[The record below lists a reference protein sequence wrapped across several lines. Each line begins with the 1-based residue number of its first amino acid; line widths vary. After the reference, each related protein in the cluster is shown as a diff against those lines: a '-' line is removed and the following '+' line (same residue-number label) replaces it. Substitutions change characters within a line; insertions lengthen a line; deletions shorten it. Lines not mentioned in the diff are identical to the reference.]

1 MQRDLCF
8 IRFQSDTE
16 LEVSYSVCTVFSQ
29 CMIQTLILYLAPSVP
44 DYQDFLHI
52 DNTTGQ
58 EICRDNNMTV
68 CEFEVNLRKV
78 FKQ

>member
-1 MQRDLCF
+1 
-8 IRFQSDTE
+8 
-16 LEVSYSVCTVFSQ
+16 
-29 CMIQTLILYLAPSVP
+29 MIQTPILYLAPSVP